1 MAAALDDCP
10 KAALPLI
17 MRNVE
22 RRSVNPEMRSLGIRV
37 VGAAADPETLEW
49 LLGYAVKRTKVLGRM
64 KLLPKS
70 TEMLAALAGL
80 AHGWNE
86 EPNVKSVLERAQKS
100 KDGDIRAAA
109 LPRRRPS
116 DRSNSLP

>member
-1 MAAALDDCP
+1 
-10 KAALPLI
+10 
-17 MRNVE
+17 
-22 RRSVNPEMRSLGIRV
+22 V
-37 VGAAADPETLEW
+37 VGASADPETLEW
-49 LLGYAVKRTKVLGRM
+49 LLGYAVKRTKVLRRM

-80 AHGWNE
+80 AHGWSD
-86 EPNVKSVLERAQKS
+86 EPSVRSVLERAQKS

-109 LPRRRPS
+109 QPRRRPS